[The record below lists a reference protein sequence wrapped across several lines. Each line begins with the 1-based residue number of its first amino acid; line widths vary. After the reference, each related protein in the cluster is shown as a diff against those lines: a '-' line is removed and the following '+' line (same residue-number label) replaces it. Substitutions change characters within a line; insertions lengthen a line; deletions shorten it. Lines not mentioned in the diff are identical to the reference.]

1 MCFTIN
7 LRQAAMVKS
16 ATPRN
21 IVFYA
26 DDDTDDLELV
36 EDAFNRFTNNVEVVT
51 AKDGVQALSYL
62 KSLNEYT
69 TPIPCLIILDIN
81 MPMLSGRDVL
91 KRIKDM
97 PHISS
102 VPVVLF
108 STSSSPLDKEFAK
121 KYNAG
126 FITKP
131 LDVSQMQVITEMFID
146 HCNDDIK
153 KNIRKH
159 LQ

>member
-1 MCFTIN
+1 MLKPVT
-7 LRQAAMVKS
+7 LK
-16 ATPRN
+16 N

-26 DDDTDDLELV
+26 DDDADDLELV
-36 EDAFNRFTNNVEVVT
+36 QDAFDRYSNNVEVVT

-62 KSLNEYT
+62 QSLNEQALT
-69 TPIPCLIILDIN
+69 PCLIILDVN
-81 MPMLSGRDVL
+81 MPMLNGRDVL
-91 KRIKDM
+91 RKIKEI
-97 PHISS
+97 PPLAS

-108 STSSSPLDKEFAK
+108 TTSSSSLDKEFAR

-131 LDVSQMQVITEMFID
+131 LDVSQMKIITDLFID
-146 HCNDDIK
+146 HCSDEIR
-153 KNIRKH
+153 KNIRKR

>member
-1 MCFTIN
+1 MISPVTS
-7 LRQAAMVKS
+7 K
-16 ATPRN
+16 N

-36 EDAFNRFTNNVEVVT
+36 KDAFDRYANNVEVVT

-62 KSLNEYT
+62 QSLDAYT
-69 TPIPCLIILDIN
+69 LTPCLIILDIN
-81 MPMLSGRDVL
+81 MPVFNGRDVL
-91 KRIKDM
+91 KRIKEI
-97 PHISS
+97 PTLAP

-108 STSSSPLDKEFAK
+108 STSSSPMDKEFAR

-126 FITKP
+126 FVTKP
-131 LDVSQMQVITEMFID
+131 LDVSQMKMITELFID
-146 HCNDDIK
+146 HCSDEIK
-153 KNIRKH
+153 RNIRLR